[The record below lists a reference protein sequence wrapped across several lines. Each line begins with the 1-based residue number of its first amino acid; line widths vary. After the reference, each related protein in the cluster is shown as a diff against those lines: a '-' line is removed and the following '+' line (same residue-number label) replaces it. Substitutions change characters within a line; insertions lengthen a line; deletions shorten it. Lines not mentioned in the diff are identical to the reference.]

1 MSYALVNGELI
12 AIDEATAQAARKGL
26 PATATLSPV
35 PPAVSPL
42 QARRALRREGLLD
55 AVLALVAASE
65 PDARDA
71 WEYAVEFRRDDPLL
85 RALAGQLGLTE
96 ADIDNL
102 FRTAAAIQGSQT

>member
-1 MSYALVNGELI
+1 MIYALVNGQQI
-12 AIDEATAQAARKGL
+12 VIDEATAQAARKGL
-26 PATATLSPV
+26 PATVTLPPV

-42 QARRALRREGLLD
+42 QARRALRQAGLLD
-55 AVLALVAASE
+55 AVTALVAAS
-65 PDARDA
+65 DADTRDA

-102 FRTAAAIQGSQT
+102 FRSAIQGSTP